1 MAVDTTVFSGQ
12 FEHRSELLE
21 TLEGNEMKGNFDKC
35 MGWLLVHEGGYVDH
49 KHDPGGATNLGV
61 THKVWAKWIG
71 KESVSKDEIKAL
83 TVKQVMP
90 LYKAKYWDRVKG
102 DELPSGVDWAVFDI
116 AVNSGTGRA
125 GKFLQEAVGAKPDGV
140 IGPMTMALVK
150 KSDPKTVVKKI
161 YKRRQAFYESL
172 SNFKHF
178 GKGWTRR
185 NDETY
190 HQALDLL

>member
-1 MAVDTTVFSGQ
+1 MAAENYD
-12 FEHRSELLE
+12 HCLE
-21 TLEGNEMKGNFDKC
+21 MVLH
-35 MGWLLVHEGGYVDH
+35 HEGGYVDH
-49 KHDPGGATNLGV
+49 PDDPGGETNMGI
-61 THKVWAKWIG
+61 TKRVWEEWG
-71 KESVSKDEIKAL
+71 GEKDMIDLE
-83 TVKQVMP
+83 VEDVMP
-90 LYKAKYWDRVKG
+90 IYRENYWDRVKG

-185 NDETY
+185 NEETY